1 MPGLRPTARS
11 VKTAPRLTPRRSAT
25 LATLLVAALPVSVLL
40 ATALPVA
47 ATPYSTIDPNIAFDA
62 RLAHNPAKQAP
73 SLGQRQAVRDL
84 EASGID
90 LAVSYDEVTGVT
102 RSLYHRMGYLATHQP
117 GDALDIALGFVGENL
132 ELLGLAA
139 GDLDD
144 YEVTDRVYSAVSG
157 ATHLYLRQRHAGLP
171 VYNSQLH
178 LNINRDGRIVSINN
192 SFLPNLAA
200 AVEGLAPTPGIDA
213 GAAVEAAARFTGLD
227 EALAEGRPMV
237 ASVSND
243 GRRTTV
249 LEAPS
254 LSHRDIEAE
263 LFWLP
268 VGAGDAR
275 LVWRFYLYTPDL
287 RHIYDFTVDAASGQ
301 VWTRFDGVATASY
314 RVFEQP
320 VESPNHSPSPP
331 PADGRTL
338 VVDPQD
344 STASPLGWHDDGT
357 TGFTTPQG
365 NNVHAFDDLDG
376 NNAPPAVEP
385 DCGAGLD
392 CDFDFPIDFA
402 VDDPTAYTSA
412 SVTNLFYWANIMHDV
427 QYQYGFDEEAGNF
440 QANNF
445 GNGGVGGDAVMA
457 FGQKSGA
464 PCPNN
469 AFFGTGPDG
478 NPGQMIMCLWTSSS
492 PRRDFSFDS
501 GVMAHEYGHGIS
513 NRLVGGPSN
522 TSCLGNSQQPGEGL
536 SDWWSL
542 VYTHEVG
549 DQGTDPRGSGTY
561 MLGQPND
568 GPGIR
573 PQRYSTD
580 PSVNTYTYQSIS
592 GLSVPHGV
600 GSVWAQ
606 AAWEVYWALVD
617 HHGFDPDLYDAL
629 GGSGN
634 QRMKL
639 YVNEG
644 LKNTICSPA
653 FTDVRDGIIQAAV
666 DNYGGEDVCR
676 IWQAFADFG
685 LGSDAVSSGNNGLSP
700 TNGFAIPELCNGL
713 LFLDGFE
720 SGDTTAWSSAVGGP

>member
-1 MPGLRPTARS
+1 MTDRRRIVRSDNAAFDPLSPTFRKVLPSALLGLLVGAAMAVAMPGS
-11 VKTAPRLTPRRSAT
+11 G
-25 LATLLVAALPVSVLL
+25 
-40 ATALPVA
+40 
-47 ATPYSTIDPNIAFDA
+47 IDPKTSFDA
-62 RLAHNPAKQAP
+62 RLTSSVDGSAP
-73 SLGQRQAVRDL
+73 TPVQQRAARDF
-84 EASGID
+84 EGSGVD
-90 LAVSYDEVTGVT
+90 LAIAYDTNTGAT
-102 RSLYHRMGYLATHQP
+102 RSLYHRTGYLTDHQA
-117 GDALDIALGFVGENL
+117 GDALDIALGFVDEHLG
-132 ELLGLAA
+132 LLGLMAT
-139 GDLDD
+139 DLDD
-144 YEVTDRVYSAVSG
+144 FEITDRVYSAVSG
-157 ATHLYLRQRHAGLP
+157 ATHLYLRQRHGGIP
-171 VYNSQLH
+171 VYNGQLH
-178 LNINRDGRIVSINN
+178 VNINRDGRIVSVNN
-192 SFLPNLAA
+192 TFLPDLAG
-200 AVEGLAPTPGIDA
+200 AVEGLSTAPVIDA
-213 GAAVEAAARFTGLD
+213 RAAVETAARFSGLD
-227 EALAEGRPMV
+227 AALAEGSPGVTR
-237 ASVSND
+237 AERE
-243 GRRTTV
+243 GRWRTM
-249 LEAPS
+249 LEAPA
-254 LSHRDIEAE
+254 LSHRAIEAT

-268 VGAGDAR
+268 TGRGEAR
-275 LVWRFYLYTPDL
+275 LVWRFHLYTPDL
-287 RHIYDFTVDAASGQ
+287 RHIYDFTVDATDGR
-301 VWTRFDGVATASY
+301 VWTRFDGVAAASY

-338 VVDPQD
+338 VIDPQD
-344 STASPLGWHDDGT
+344 ATASPLGWHDNGST
-357 TGFTTPQG
+357 TFTTPQG

-385 DCGAGLD
+385 DCGAGLV
-392 CDFDFPIDFA
+392 CDFDSPIDFA

-412 SVTNLFYWANIMHDV
+412 SVTNLFYWANLVHDV
-427 QYQYGFDEEAGNF
+427 QYQYGFDEAAGNF
-440 QANNF
+440 QTNNF

-492 PRRDFSFDS
+492 PRRDFSFDA

-522 TSCLGNSQQPGEGL
+522 TSCLGNQQQPGEGL

-549 DQGTDPRGSGTY
+549 DVGTDPRGSGTY
-561 MLGQPND
+561 ILGQPVD

-580 PSVNTYTYQSIS
+580 PSINTYTYESIS

-600 GSVWAQ
+600 GSVWTQ

-653 FTDVRDGIIQAAV
+653 FTDVRDGILQAAV

-685 LGSDAVSSGNNGLSP
+685 LGSDAVSSGSNGLSP
-700 TNGFAIPELCNGL
+700 TNGFAIPEACNGL

-720 SGDTTAWSSAVGGP
+720 SGDTTAWSSAVGTSP